1 MRMSCVRCQ
10 RVLAVEVTV
19 DDTTYDSED
28 DAITVEIADNAG
40 VIVAVCNDCLT
51 NRELVHK
58 TMQSLAQLLE
68 LGEEHLANMDMVFE
82 RIPEM
87 RDNPEAKAQYAQV
100 QARVEEARK
109 HLALFSRLEQ
119 ELEG

>member
-1 MRMSCVRCQ
+1 MSCVRCQ
-10 RVLAVEVTV
+10 RVLVVEVTV
-19 DDTTYDSED
+19 DDTPYDSED

-40 VIVAVCNDCLT
+40 VIMAVCNECLT
-51 NRELVHK
+51 NRELIHK
-58 TMQSLAQLLE
+58 TMQSLATLLE
-68 LGEEHLANMDMVFE
+68 LGEEHLANMNMVFE

-109 HLALFSRLEQ
+109 HLAMFSKLEQ
-119 ELEG
+119 ELED

>member
-1 MRMSCVRCQ
+1 
-10 RVLAVEVTV
+10 VTV
-19 DDTTYDSED
+19 DDTTYTHDSED

-58 TMQSLAQLLE
+58 TMQSLAHLLE
-68 LGEEHLANMDMVFE
+68 LGEEHLANMDMVFS
-82 RIPEM
+82 RVPEM

-100 QARVEEARK
+100 RARVEEARK
-109 HLALFSRLEQ
+109 HLALFSTLER
-119 ELEG
+119 ELDD